1 MGLSS
6 TGKSALVSPLMRLP
20 DVDAGRICVD
30 DQDVRDVTQTSLQ
43 GQIDV
48 VTQDVGLLHRS
59 IRDRGFSRY

>member
-6 TGKSALVSPLMRLP
+6 TGKSALVSPFMRLP

-43 GQIDV
+43 GQTDV

-59 IRDRGFSRY
+59 IHDRGFSRY

>member
-1 MGLSS
+1 
-6 TGKSALVSPLMRLP
+6 MRLP

-48 VTQDVGLLHRS
+48 MTQDVGLLHRS